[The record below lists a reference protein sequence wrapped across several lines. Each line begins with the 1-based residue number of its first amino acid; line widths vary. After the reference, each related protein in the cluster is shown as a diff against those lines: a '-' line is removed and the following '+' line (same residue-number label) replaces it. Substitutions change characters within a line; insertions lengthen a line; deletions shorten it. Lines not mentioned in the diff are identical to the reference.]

1 MPDPT
6 DTQDLIEEVAEGVSH
21 QALIDQI
28 LDPPAEWVDAQ
39 GRFFSPWIERGS
51 DGIPRT
57 VPVPTLADMKGM
69 SVGDLAS
76 TCERYGYVD
85 SIDARVDMN
94 KEFLRRFNIGEGDPR
109 WGPEMD
115 RLRDKQ
121 QVAMLGHTRRLA
133 TRHETLRGSG
143 GDLNARFVYINE
155 SAEPCD
161 ECAPLGG
168 TEMTYREFA
177 ENGMLPGDRCL
188 GGDNCL
194 CTLMRVG

>member
-1 MPDPT
+1 MVDPT
-6 DTQDLIEEVAEGVSH
+6 DTQDLIEEVAEGAAH

-28 LDPPAEWVDAQ
+28 LNPPAEWVDER

-57 VPVPTLADMKGM
+57 VPVPSLQDMKGM

-94 KEFLRRFNIGEGDPR
+94 KEFLRRFNIGPTDSRYGF
-109 WGPEMD
+109 EMD
-115 RLRDKQ
+115 RLKDKQ
-121 QVAMLGHTRRLA
+121 QIAMLGQTRRLA
-133 TRHETLRGSG
+133 TRHETLRSIDGN
-143 GDLNARFVYINE
+143 LNQKLVYINE
-155 SAEPCD
+155 SSEPCD

-168 TEMTYREFA
+168 QEGTYQEFA
-177 ENGMLPGDRCL
+177 QNGMLPGDRCL

-194 CTLMRVG
+194 CTTMRVD

>member
-1 MPDPT
+1 MPDPL
-6 DTQDLIEEVAEGVSH
+6 DTQDLIEEVAEGAAH

-57 VPVPTLADMKGM
+57 VPIPTLADMKGM

-85 SIDARVDMN
+85 TIDARVDMN
-94 KEFLRRFNIGEGDPR
+94 KEFLRRFNIGEYLPNGKKDPR
-109 WGPEMD
+109 WDAELK

-121 QVAMLGHTRRLA
+121 QVAMLGHTRRL
-133 TRHETLRGSG
+133 TQSHEGLRAIG
-143 GDLNARFVYINE
+143 GNLDQRIAYICE
-155 SAEPCD
+155 SSEPCD
-161 ECAPLGG
+161 GCAPFCGREG
-168 TEMTYREFA
+168 TYREFVQ
-177 ENGMLPGDRCL
+177 NGWMP
-188 GGDNCL
+188 GDNCYGEL
-194 CTLMRVG
+194 NCL